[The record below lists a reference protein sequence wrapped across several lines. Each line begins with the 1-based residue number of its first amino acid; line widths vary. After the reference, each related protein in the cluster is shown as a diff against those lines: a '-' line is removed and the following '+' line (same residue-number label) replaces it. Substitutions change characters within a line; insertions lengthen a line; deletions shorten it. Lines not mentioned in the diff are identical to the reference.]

1 MYRSVVS
8 KGFGL
13 VVIVV
18 AGPAIASTSC
28 VSTAGGIQSALDIA
42 QTNGQDDT
50 INIVGG
56 SYSLSAE
63 LDFSSS
69 EAHNL
74 VVEGGWNAG
83 CTSRSGVETQLNGQ
97 NLVTVLDVFNA
108 NGSIDLEHLTFAAG
122 RSTAPLAAPIS
133 VSSNT
138 GDVAVRLCQFL
149 GNRSTEGSGAL
160 TAYTGS
166 GHLYLA
172 NNLVVANHG
181 ALLGAVFLSQDAG
194 EGYVTGNT
202 IVANATDTADM
213 PGGLG
218 IGGNGHFTLTNNI
231 LWNNAGTNAYDFQAN
246 AAHSRFNNDIGVL
259 GNGVAADQVVA
270 EQYVDPQFVACP
282 GILCLSFELG
292 GQSPLI
298 DAGFDTPLG
307 GQPALD
313 LNGKP
318 RQLGLHVDIGA
329 YESEEIF
336 ADDFD

>member
-1 MYRSVVS
+1 MRRLVTSVLA
-8 KGFGL
+8 GL
-13 VVIVV
+13 
-18 AGPAIASTSC
+18 AGLMIGEQALASTSC
-28 VSTAGGIQSALDIA
+28 VSTVVGIQSTLNIA
-42 QTNGQDDT
+42 QTNGQDDRV
-50 INIVGG
+50 NIVGG

-83 CTSRSGVETQLNGQ
+83 CTSRSGAETQLSGQ
-97 NLVTVLDVFNA
+97 NLVSLLDVSNA
-108 NGSIDLEHLTFAAG
+108 NGSIDLEHLTFVGG

-138 GDVAVRLCQFL
+138 GDVVVRLCQFF
-149 GNRSTEGSGAL
+149 GNRSTGGSGAL

-166 GHLYLA
+166 GQLYLA

-202 IVANATDTADM
+202 IVANVTDTADT

-231 LWNNAGTNAYDFQAN
+231 LWNNAGSGSYDFQAN

-259 GNGVAADQVVA
+259 GNGVAANQVVA
-270 EQYVDPQFVACP
+270 ELYVDPQFVACP
-282 GILCLSFELG
+282 GFLCLSFELG